1 MTRFVIDTSVFIA
14 AGRDATVAAGL
25 ERFSSARLPWLHL
38 SAVVAQELL
47 AGAVDPPRE
56 RLIRKHLVEPWVR
69 RGRVLT
75 PSFGAW
81 ARAGSILAR
90 LVQKGHLSPGGFG
103 RSFTND
109 CLIAASCLEHG
120 ATLVTFNRRDFD
132 LIAKVERLSVA
143 PPFPDSP

>member
-1 MTRFVIDTSVFIA
+1 MRRFVLDTSVFITA
-14 AGRDATVAAGL
+14 ARDEGVAAEL
-25 ERFSSARLPWLHL
+25 ERFTSAHLPKLHL
-38 SAVVAQELL
+38 SAVVAQEML
-47 AGAVDPPRE
+47 AGALDPSRE
-56 RLIRKHLVEPWVR
+56 RLIRRALVEPWER

-81 ARAGSILAR
+81 TRAGAIMAR

-120 ATLVTFNRRDFD
+120 ATLVTFNRRDFE
-132 LIAKVERLSVA
+132 LIAKVEALAVA
-143 PPFPDSP
+143 APFPAA